1 MKIVIDANRLIAAL
15 VKEGTTREILL
26 DAEFQFISPDYLLSE
41 IDKYREELLKKTNL
55 ASEEFETLLE
65 MLFEYIEII
74 PRGEYDSFIEKNKGQ
89 LQDEG
94 DLPYLATC
102 VAIEAEG
109 IWTHDSHLLQ
119 QSIVKTFTN
128 IHLLLISRNQ
138 KN

>member
-15 VKEGTTREILL
+15 IKEGMTRKILL
-26 DAEFQFISPDYLLSE
+26 NAEFQFISPDYLLSE
-41 IDKYREELLKKTNL
+41 INKYREELLKKTNL
-55 ASEEFETLLE
+55 APEDFETLVE

-74 PRGEYDSFIEKNKGQ
+74 PRDEYDSIIEKYKGQ
-89 LQDEG
+89 LRDEG

-102 VAIEAEG
+102 AALEAEG
-109 IWTHDSHLLQ
+109 IWTHDPHLLQ

-128 IHLLLISRNQ
+128 IHLLQISGNQ